1 VTLAETLNYARA
13 ARQLFT
19 AQPTIS
25 AHILSL
31 EDAFGTKLFN
41 RNRRGVSLTPA
52 GARLVVTA
60 RQLLQSVEAMKK
72 DMKEASLSLSLRVCC
87 SQVARY
93 RIMPN
98 LMRGMSQLCP
108 CIPIEF
114 VTLVPEKRMDA
125 LLSGLVDALVMVPA
139 SSHPNTVFHPMGR
152 DRLMAL
158 VPDQP
163 PFSFMQS
170 ISIYEFARERLLT
183 VNEEECAHCT
193 HSILAVLKSFGLEPA
208 GLVEGPVDHYAQ
220 MAVVAGASAVA
231 LTSETTSG
239 LHFPGVRR
247 IPFKEDINGIELGI
261 LVRRE
266 ELSESLQSMLNL
278 LLEHQHV
285 ASASSLQLA

>member
-1 VTLAETLNYARA
+1 VTLAETLNYAQA

-19 AQPTIS
+19 AQPRIS
-25 AHILSL
+25 AHIMSL
-31 EDAFGTKLFN
+31 EDVFGTKLFN

-60 RQLLQSVEAMKK
+60 RQLLQSVESMKK
-72 DMKEASLSLSLRVCC
+72 DMKEASLSLPLRVCF

-93 RIMPN
+93 RILPS
-98 LMRGMSQLCP
+98 LMRGMSQLYP
-108 CIPIEF
+108 GISIEF
-114 VTLVPEKRMDA
+114 VTMVPEKRMDA

-139 SSHPNTVFHPMGR
+139 SSHPNTVFYPMGR

-170 ISIYEFARERLLT
+170 ISIYVFAKEQLLR
-183 VNEEECAHCT
+183 VNEQECAHCT
-193 HSILAVLKSFGLEPA
+193 QSILAVLKSFGLEPA
-208 GLVEGPVDHYAQ
+208 GLVEGPIDHYAQ
-220 MAVVAGASAVA
+220 MAVVAGGSAVA

-247 IPFKEDINGIELGI
+247 LPFKEDINGMELGI

-278 LLEHQHV
+278 LLEQQRV
-285 ASASSLQLA
+285 ASESSLQLA